1 MHLPTLHKH
10 RTMMSTSN
18 SYHHGH
24 TAVLLS
30 VVLLAA
36 CADANATTGRDSA
49 RATAAAAAELTA
61 DPVSVTLAT
70 PGDDISAATVV
81 ATGTYASRDEIP
93 LGFKIGGVVHR
104 VLVDEGAVVQRG
116 QVLAVLDL
124 REIDAAVAKAQVQ
137 VDKATRDQARL
148 LRLVADSVATTVQLQ
163 DATSALDAARA
174 DLASARVNR
183 EYATIVAPEA
193 GTVLQRQVTPGA
205 TVAPGASMFVLG
217 GARRGRVLRAGLPDR
232 DALRVQAGDSASVH
246 FDALPGQHFAGR
258 VVLIGRSADP
268 RTGTYSVEVALR
280 DAERLPSGLVGE
292 MRVHLRDSFRTR
304 GAAADRGMTPRTLPA
319 DALLE
324 ADGDSATIYVL
335 RDGASVTAAGDSTY
349 SAARQRVAVLGIDG
363 DRVQVQGVAADARV
377 VARGAPYVTPGTRL
391 RVVAANVSSRAAA
404 TRDVS
409 TRDAKP

>member
-1 MHLPTLHKH
+1 
-10 RTMMSTSN
+10 MSPSH
-18 SYHHGH
+18 SHHP
-24 TAVLLS
+24 ARAAA
-30 VVLLAA
+30 LLALVLFTA
-36 CADANATTGRDSA
+36 CAEANANANANANATAGNDSGRASA
-49 RATAAAAAELTA
+49 ANTTDATA
-61 DPVSVTLAT
+61 DPVSVTLAS
-70 PGDDISAATVV
+70 PADDLSAATVV

-104 VLVDEGAVVQRG
+104 VLVDEGDAVQRG

-183 EYATIVAPEA
+183 EYATIIAPEA
-193 GTVLQRQVTPGA
+193 GTILQRQVTPGA
-205 TVAPGASMFVLG
+205 TVSPGGSMFVLG

-232 DALRVQAGDSASVH
+232 DALRVQAGDSATVH
-246 FDALPGQHFAGR
+246 FDALPDQHFAGR

-268 RTGTYSVEVALR
+268 RTGTYSVEIALR

-292 MRVHLRDSFRTR
+292 ARVHLRDTFRGR
-304 GAAADRGMTPRTLPA
+304 GAASDRGMTPRTLPA

-335 RDGASVTAAGDSTY
+335 RDAATVSAAGDSTWT
-349 SAARQRVAVLGIDG
+349 AARQRVAVLGIDG
-363 DRVQVQGVAADARV
+363 DRVQVQGVTANARV
-377 VARGAPYVTPGTRL
+377 VARGAPYVTPSTRL
-391 RVVAANVSSRAAA
+391 RVVAANP
-404 TRDVS
+404 S
-409 TRDAKP
+409 TRDARP

>member
-1 MHLPTLHKH
+1 
-10 RTMMSTSN
+10 MMSSTLTR
-18 SYHHGH
+18 HHARAA
-24 TAVLLS
+24 TIVAL
-30 VVLLAA
+30 VLLAA
-36 CADANATTGRDSA
+36 CGDAKAGNTNSTTNGKADGTQN
-49 RATAAAAAELTA
+49 AAAADSLAGQPIA
-61 DPVSVTLAT
+61 DPVSVTLAS
-70 PGDDISAATVV
+70 PNDDLAAATVV

-104 VLVDEGAVVQRG
+104 VLVDEGAMVQRG

-193 GTVLQRQVTPGA
+193 GIILQRQVTPGA
-205 TVAPGASMFVLG
+205 TVASGGSMFVLG

-232 DALRVQAGDSASVH
+232 DALRVQAGDSATVH
-246 FDALPGQHFAGR
+246 FDALPNRHFGGR

-268 RTGTYSVEVALR
+268 RTGTYSVEIALR

-292 MRVHLRDSFRTR
+292 ARVHLRNGVRAP
-304 GAAADRGMTPRTLPA
+304 GASPDRGMTPRTLPA

-335 RDGASVTAAGDSTY
+335 RDGFTVTAAGDSTY
-349 SAARQRVAVLGIDG
+349 TAARQRVAVLGIDG

-377 VARGAPYVTPGTRL
+377 VARGAPYVTPATRL
-391 RVVAANVSSRAAA
+391 RVVASNPSG
-404 TRDVS
+404 
-409 TRDAKP
+409 RDARP

>member
-1 MHLPTLHKH
+1 
-10 RTMMSTSN
+10 MSPSH
-18 SYHHGH
+18 SHHP
-24 TAVLLS
+24 ARAAALLALVLLT
-30 VVLLAA
+30 A
-36 CADANATTGRDSA
+36 CADANANA
-49 RATAAAAAELTA
+49 NANANATAGNDSGRASAANPTDATA
-61 DPVSVTLAT
+61 DPVSVTLAS
-70 PGDDISAATVV
+70 PADDISAATVV

-104 VLVDEGAVVQRG
+104 VLVDEGEEVQRG

-174 DLASARVNR
+174 DLTSARVNR
-183 EYATIVAPEA
+183 EYATIIAPEA
-193 GTVLQRQVTPGA
+193 GTILQRQVTPGA
-205 TVAPGASMFVLG
+205 TVSPGGSMFVLG

-232 DALRVQAGDSASVH
+232 DALRVQAGDSATVH
-246 FDALPGQHFAGR
+246 FDALPSQRFGGR

-268 RTGTYSVEVALR
+268 RTGTYSVEIALR

-292 MRVHLRDSFRTR
+292 ARVHLRDTFRGR
-304 GAAADRGMTPRTLPA
+304 GAASDRGMTPRTLPA

-335 RDGASVTAAGDSTY
+335 RDAATVSAAGDSTWT
-349 SAARQRVAVLGIDG
+349 AARQRVAVLGIDG
-363 DRVQVQGVAADARV
+363 DRVQVQGVTANARV
-377 VARGAPYVTPGTRL
+377 VARGAPYVTPSTRL
-391 RVVAANVSSRAAA
+391 RVVAANP
-404 TRDVS
+404 S
-409 TRDAKP
+409 TRDARP